1 MLVGVIAGLPLAA
14 QAQVYKCAQANGT
27 VTFQGTPCTI
37 AGSPPSRPTAAML
50 NAKRS
55 SAPAG
60 STPYVDPYASSL
72 SSRPHLEAPL
82 AQNSQAPAATA
93 AETKS
98 NTVAEVQARNA
109 REAQSQ
115 AAQQAR
121 SHDQTLARQL
131 NCQTAVRSVDALRQ
145 QRPVY
150 TLDSKAERHYVED
163 ADRQKALAE
172 AQQQMATACN

>member
-1 MLVGVIAGLPLAA
+1 MLVGVTAGLPFAA

-27 VTFQGTPCTI
+27 VTYQGTPCTI
-37 AGSPPSRPTAAML
+37 AGSPPARPTAAML
-50 NAKRS
+50 NAQRS

-60 STPYVDPYASSL
+60 SKAYDDPYASSL
-72 SSRPHLEAPL
+72 SSRPHLDAPL
-82 AQNSQAPAATA
+82 AQKSQAPAAG
-93 AETKS
+93 EPKS
-98 NTVAEVQARNA
+98 NAVADVQARNA

-115 AAQQAR
+115 AAQQAH

-131 NCQTAVRSVDALRQ
+131 NCQTAIRSVDALRQ

-172 AQQQMATACN
+172 AQQQMASSCN